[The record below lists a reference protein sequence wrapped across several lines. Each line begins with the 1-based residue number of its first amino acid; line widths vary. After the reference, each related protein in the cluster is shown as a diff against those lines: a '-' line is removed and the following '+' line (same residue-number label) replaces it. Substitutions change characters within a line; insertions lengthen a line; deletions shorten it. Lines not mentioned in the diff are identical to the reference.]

1 MASKQKPLKP
11 LNKSNSPVTRTGQG
25 NTVKNRLLKAK
36 EEGLIKGR
44 EKILLAARACFAK
57 QGFAGTSKG
66 IAQERLGL
74 ESGVDRTLVSK
85 IERQIANPSLE
96 ILSKIAAYL
105 EVSVIELLT
114 KKK

>member
-1 MASKQKPLKP
+1 MWEKDLTKLK
-11 LNKSNSPVTRTGQG
+11 
-25 NTVKNRLLKAK
+25 TVLSDNLKTLRK
-36 EEGLIKGR
+36 E
-44 EKILLAARACFAK
+44 
-57 QGFAGTSKG
+57 KG

-105 EVSVIELLT
+105 QVSVVELLT

>member
-1 MASKQKPLKP
+1 MSDNP
-11 LNKSNSPVTRTGQG
+11 SIWGFTMS
-25 NTVKNRLLKAK
+25 
-36 EEGLIKGR
+36 
-44 EKILLAARACFAK
+44 EKDFAK
-57 QGFAGTSKG
+57 LKGVLSNNLKMLRQEKG

-96 ILSKIAAYL
+96 TLGKIASYL
-105 EVSVIELLT
+105 QVSVVELLT

>member
-1 MASKQKPLKP
+1 MWEKDFTKLKVV
-11 LNKSNSPVTRTGQG
+11 LSDN
-25 NTVKNRLLKAK
+25 LKALRQ
-36 EEGLIKGR
+36 E
-44 EKILLAARACFAK
+44 
-57 QGFAGTSKG
+57 KG

-105 EVSVIELLT
+105 QVSVVELLT

>member
-1 MASKQKPLKP
+1 MWEQDFVALMATLSE
-11 LNKSNSPVTRTGQG
+11 NIKSLRREQG
-25 NTVKNRLLKAK
+25 L
-36 EEGLIKGR
+36 
-44 EKILLAARACFAK
+44 
-57 QGFAGTSKG
+57 
-66 IAQERLGL
+66 AQERLGL

-105 EVSVIELLT
+105 EISVVELLT

>member
-1 MASKQKPLKP
+1 MAINLFMSDNP
-11 LNKSNSPVTRTGQG
+11 SIWGFTMS
-25 NTVKNRLLKAK
+25 
-36 EEGLIKGR
+36 
-44 EKILLAARACFAK
+44 EKDFAK
-57 QGFAGTSKG
+57 LKGVLSNNLKMLRQEKG

-96 ILSKIAAYL
+96 TLGKIASYL
-105 EVSVIELLT
+105 QVSVVELLT

>member
-1 MASKQKPLKP
+1 MALNLFMPDNPSIWGFTMWEKDFTRLKVV
-11 LNKSNSPVTRTGQG
+11 LSDNLKSLRQ
-25 NTVKNRLLKAK
+25 
-36 EEGLIKGR
+36 E
-44 EKILLAARACFAK
+44 
-57 QGFAGTSKG
+57 KG

-105 EVSVIELLT
+105 GVSVVELLT
-114 KKK
+114 KRK

>member
-1 MASKQKPLKP
+1 MWEKDLTK
-11 LNKSNSPVTRTGQG
+11 
-25 NTVKNRLLKAK
+25 LKAVLSDNLKLLRK
-36 EEGLIKGR
+36 E
-44 EKILLAARACFAK
+44 
-57 QGFAGTSKG
+57 KG

-96 ILSKIAAYL
+96 ILSRIAAYL
-105 EVSVIELLT
+105 GVSVVELLT

>member
-1 MASKQKPLKP
+1 MWEKDLAK
-11 LNKSNSPVTRTGQG
+11 
-25 NTVKNRLLKAK
+25 LKATLSGNLK
-36 EEGLIKGR
+36 TLRQE
-44 EKILLAARACFAK
+44 
-57 QGFAGTSKG
+57 KG

-105 EVSVIELLT
+105 EVSVVELLT